1 MRTQLLAF
9 ITSVVT
15 VASATSAQ
23 VSLEMEPLEAKSFIT
38 DITLYRGRAAITRT
52 ATLDLDIGGYSIFF
66 RDLPSSAYLDSVQAS
81 VSENAKLLSIDTSS
95 TPIAKDNSKL
105 LKEILA
111 ELKDSQAQLHNA
123 GAQSESIKVQKDL
136 LKTLIDHASN
146 DKKENVDLAVLQEQL
161 EFIGSNMTSLGV
173 AQIENTN
180 TQSELQQHIQMLQ
193 RKINNLGNSSKTQRN
208 AVVDIGVATAGTV
221 TIELTYLVNNA
232 TWNPTYSIRA
242 NNKADLITIEYDAD
256 IQQKSG
262 ENWTDVTMTLS
273 TAQPQQSATPPMP
286 TPWFVDVYRAPAPP
300 ANQSRRSAGAEND
313 YVMYSK
319 DSIVGESMMVS
330 EETSYAG
337 LEVAMASANAT
348 INSDGPAV
356 SFTLPRKI
364 TVTSNAQDMQTTSLG
379 AFETEAKLFRIAV
392 PMITDST
399 YIRSNVTNTSDYI
412 LLPGVAS
419 IFHGSDYVGKTSLP
433 TIAPGESFDL
443 DLGIDP
449 IVIASRVLLEKETV
463 STGLFSSGIQTLYK
477 YRVTISNGHEETI
490 DVRLWDRIPVSRNE
504 EIEVTLK
511 NISTPL
517 STDALYLSSLRPTGL
532 LRWDL
537 QLLGNTTGKSSTE
550 LSWEVDVARSNNIE
564 MTPLPE

>member
-23 VSLEMEPLEAKSFIT
+23 VSLEMEPLEANSFIT
-38 DITLYRGRAAITRT
+38 DITLYRGRAAITRR
-52 ATLDLDIGGYSIFF
+52 ATLDLDAGGYSIFF

-111 ELKDSQAQLHNA
+111 ELKDSKTQLHNA
-123 GAQSESIKVQKDL
+123 DAQAESIKVQKDL

-286 TPWFVDVYRAPAPP
+286 TPWFIDVYKAPEPT
-300 ANQSRRSAGAEND
+300 ANQSRRSAGAGGD
-313 YVMYSK
+313 YVVYIK
-319 DSIVGESMMVS
+319 DSVVAESMMDS
-330 EETSYAG
+330 EETSYLG

-490 DVRLWDRIPVSRNE
+490 DVRLWDRMPVSRNE

>member
-1 MRTQLLAF
+1 
-9 ITSVVT
+9 
-15 VASATSAQ
+15 
-23 VSLEMEPLEAKSFIT
+23 
-38 DITLYRGRAAITRT
+38 
-52 ATLDLDIGGYSIFF
+52 
-66 RDLPSSAYLDSVQAS
+66 
-81 VSENAKLLSIDTSS
+81 
-95 TPIAKDNSKL
+95 
-105 LKEILA
+105 
-111 ELKDSQAQLHNA
+111 
-123 GAQSESIKVQKDL
+123 
-136 LKTLIDHASN
+136 
-146 DKKENVDLAVLQEQL
+146 
-161 EFIGSNMTSLGV
+161 
-173 AQIENTN
+173 
-180 TQSELQQHIQMLQ
+180 
-193 RKINNLGNSSKTQRN
+193 
-208 AVVDIGVATAGTV
+208 
-221 TIELTYLVNNA
+221 
-232 TWNPTYSIRA
+232 
-242 NNKADLITIEYDAD
+242 
-256 IQQKSG
+256 
-262 ENWTDVTMTLS
+262 
-273 TAQPQQSATPPMP
+273 
-286 TPWFVDVYRAPAPP
+286 
-300 ANQSRRSAGAEND
+300 
-313 YVMYSK
+313 
-319 DSIVGESMMVS
+319 
-330 EETSYAG
+330 
-337 LEVAMASANAT
+337 
-348 INSDGPAV
+348 
-356 SFTLPRKI
+356 
-364 TVTSNAQDMQTTSLG
+364 MQTTSLG

-490 DVRLWDRIPVSRNE
+490 DVRLWDRMPVSRNE

-517 STDALYLSSLRPTGL
+517 STDALYLSSMRPTGL

>member
-23 VSLEMEPLEAKSFIT
+23 VSLEMEPLEANSFIT
-38 DITLYRGRAAITRT
+38 DITLYRGRAAITRR
-52 ATLDLDIGGYSIFF
+52 ATLDLDAGGYSIFF

-111 ELKDSQAQLHNA
+111 ELKDSKTQLHNA
-123 GAQSESIKVQKDL
+123 DAQAESIKVQKDL

-286 TPWFVDVYRAPAPP
+286 TPWFVDVYTAPP
-300 ANQSRRSAGAEND
+300 PTVTIGRKQQIFALRST
-313 YVMYSK
+313 
-319 DSIVGESMMVS
+319 DSVVAESMMDS
-330 EETSYAG
+330 EETSYLG

>member
-1 MRTQLLAF
+1 
-9 ITSVVT
+9 
-15 VASATSAQ
+15 
-23 VSLEMEPLEAKSFIT
+23 
-38 DITLYRGRAAITRT
+38 
-52 ATLDLDIGGYSIFF
+52 
-66 RDLPSSAYLDSVQAS
+66 
-81 VSENAKLLSIDTSS
+81 
-95 TPIAKDNSKL
+95 
-105 LKEILA
+105 
-111 ELKDSQAQLHNA
+111 
-123 GAQSESIKVQKDL
+123 

-286 TPWFVDVYRAPAPP
+286 TPWFVDVYKAPAPP
-300 ANQSRRSAGAEND
+300 ASQSRRSAGAEGD
-313 YVMYSK
+313 YVVYSK
-319 DSIVGESMMVS
+319 DSVVRESMMES
-330 EETSYAG
+330 EETSYLG

-490 DVRLWDRIPVSRNE
+490 DVRLWDRMPVSRNE

>member
-1 MRTQLLAF
+1 
-9 ITSVVT
+9 
-15 VASATSAQ
+15 
-23 VSLEMEPLEAKSFIT
+23 
-38 DITLYRGRAAITRT
+38 
-52 ATLDLDIGGYSIFF
+52 
-66 RDLPSSAYLDSVQAS
+66 
-81 VSENAKLLSIDTSS
+81 
-95 TPIAKDNSKL
+95 
-105 LKEILA
+105 
-111 ELKDSQAQLHNA
+111 
-123 GAQSESIKVQKDL
+123 
-136 LKTLIDHASN
+136 
-146 DKKENVDLAVLQEQL
+146 
-161 EFIGSNMTSLGV
+161 
-173 AQIENTN
+173 
-180 TQSELQQHIQMLQ
+180 
-193 RKINNLGNSSKTQRN
+193 
-208 AVVDIGVATAGTV
+208 
-221 TIELTYLVNNA
+221 
-232 TWNPTYSIRA
+232 
-242 NNKADLITIEYDAD
+242 
-256 IQQKSG
+256 
-262 ENWTDVTMTLS
+262 MTLS

-286 TPWFVDVYRAPAPP
+286 TPWFVDVYKAPP
-300 ANQSRRSAGAEND
+300 PTVTIGRKEQIFALRST
-313 YVMYSK
+313 
-319 DSIVGESMMVS
+319 DSVVAESMIDS
-330 EETSYAG
+330 EETWNLG

-490 DVRLWDRIPVSRNE
+490 DVRLWDRMPVSRNE

-550 LSWEVDVARSNNIE
+550 LSWEIDVARSNNIE

>member
-23 VSLEMEPLEAKSFIT
+23 VSLEMEPLEANSSIT
-38 DITLYRGRAAITRT
+38 DITLYRGRAAITRR
-52 ATLDLDIGGYSIFF
+52 ATLDLDAGGYSIFF
-66 RDLPSSAYLDSVQAS
+66 RDLPSSAFLDSVQAS

-111 ELKDSQAQLHNA
+111 ELKDSKTQLHNA
-123 GAQSESIKVQKDL
+123 DAQAESIKVQKDL

-161 EFIGSNMTSLGV
+161 EFIGSNMTSLGI
-173 AQIENTN
+173 AQIENAN

-193 RKINNLGNSSKTQRN
+193 RRINNLGNSSKTQRN

-286 TPWFVDVYRAPAPP
+286 TPWFVDVYKAPP
-300 ANQSRRSAGAEND
+300 PTVTIGIINAQPNAVGLR
-313 YVMYSK
+313 SK
-319 DSIVGESMMVS
+319 DSVVAESMMDS
-330 EETSYAG
+330 EETSYFG

-364 TVTSNAQDMQTTSLG
+364 TVASNAQDMQTTSLG

-490 DVRLWDRIPVSRNE
+490 DVRLWDRMPVSRNE

-550 LSWEVDVARSNNIE
+550 LSWEIDVARSNNIE

>member
-23 VSLEMEPLEAKSFIT
+23 VSLEMEPLEANSFIT

-173 AQIENTN
+173 AQIENAN

-286 TPWFVDVYRAPAPP
+286 TPWFVDVYTAPP
-300 ANQSRRSAGAEND
+300 PTVTIGRKQQIFALRST
-313 YVMYSK
+313 
-319 DSIVGESMMVS
+319 DSVVAESMMDS
-330 EETSYAG
+330 EETSYLG

>member
-1 MRTQLLAF
+1 MRTLLLAF

-23 VSLEMEPLEAKSFIT
+23 VSLEMEPLEANSSIT
-38 DITLYRGRAAITRT
+38 DITLYRGRAAITRR
-52 ATLDLDIGGYSIFF
+52 ATLDLDAGGYSIFF
-66 RDLPSSAYLDSVQAS
+66 RDLPSSAFLDSVQAS

-111 ELKDSQAQLHNA
+111 ELKDSKTQLHNA
-123 GAQSESIKVQKDL
+123 DAQAESIKVQKDL

-173 AQIENTN
+173 AQIENAN

-193 RKINNLGNSSKTQRN
+193 RRINNLGNSSKTQRN

-286 TPWFVDVYRAPAPP
+286 TPWFVDVYKAPP
-300 ANQSRRSAGAEND
+300 PTVTIGIINAQPNAVGLR
-313 YVMYSK
+313 SK
-319 DSIVGESMMVS
+319 DSVVAESIMDS
-330 EETSYAG
+330 EETSYFG

-490 DVRLWDRIPVSRNE
+490 DVRLWDRMPVSRNE

-550 LSWEVDVARSNNIE
+550 LSWEIDVARSNNIE

>member
-15 VASATSAQ
+15 LASATSAQ
-23 VSLEMEPLEAKSFIT
+23 VSLEMEPLEANSSIT
-38 DITLYRGRAAITRT
+38 DITLYRGRAAITRR
-52 ATLDLDIGGYSIFF
+52 ATLDLDAGGYSIFF
-66 RDLPSSAYLDSVQAS
+66 RDLPSSAFLDSVQAS

-111 ELKDSQAQLHNA
+111 ELKDSKTQLHNA
-123 GAQSESIKVQKDL
+123 DAQAESIKVQKDL

-161 EFIGSNMTSLGV
+161 EFIGSNMTSLGI
-173 AQIENTN
+173 AQIENAN

-193 RKINNLGNSSKTQRN
+193 RRINNLGNSSKTQRN

-286 TPWFVDVYRAPAPP
+286 TPWFIDVYKVPKPT
-300 ANQSRRSAGAEND
+300 ANQSRRSAGAGGD
-313 YVMYSK
+313 YVVYSK
-319 DSIVGESMMVS
+319 DSVVAESMMDS
-330 EETSYAG
+330 EETSYLG

>member
-1 MRTQLLAF
+1 MRTLLLAF

-23 VSLEMEPLEAKSFIT
+23 VSLEMEPLEANSSIT
-38 DITLYRGRAAITRT
+38 DITLYRGRAAITRR
-52 ATLDLDIGGYSIFF
+52 ATLDLDAGGYSIFF

-111 ELKDSQAQLHNA
+111 ELKDSKTQLHNA
-123 GAQSESIKVQKDL
+123 DAQAESIKVQKDL

-173 AQIENTN
+173 AQIENAN

-193 RKINNLGNSSKTQRN
+193 RRINNLGNSSKTQRN

-286 TPWFVDVYRAPAPP
+286 TPWFVDVYKAPP
-300 ANQSRRSAGAEND
+300 PTVTMGRKEQIFALRST
-313 YVMYSK
+313 
-319 DSIVGESMMVS
+319 DSVVAESMMDS
-330 EETSYAG
+330 EETWNLG

-490 DVRLWDRIPVSRNE
+490 DVRLWDRMPVSRNE

-550 LSWEVDVARSNNIE
+550 LSWEIDVARSNNIE

>member
-9 ITSVVT
+9 ITSIVT
-15 VASATSAQ
+15 IASATSAQ
-23 VSLEMEPLEAKSFIT
+23 VSLEMEPLEANSSIT
-38 DITLYRGRAAITRT
+38 DITLYRGRAAITRR
-52 ATLDLDIGGYSIFF
+52 ATLDLDAGGYSIFF

-111 ELKDSQAQLHNA
+111 ELKDSKTQLHNA
-123 GAQSESIKVQKDL
+123 EAQAESIKVQKAL

-161 EFIGSNMTSLGV
+161 EFIGSNMTSLSV
-173 AQIENTN
+173 AQIENAN
-180 TQSELQQHIQMLQ
+180 TQSELQQHIEMLQ
-193 RKINNLGNSSKTQRN
+193 RKINNLGNTSKTQRN
-208 AVVDIGVATAGTV
+208 AVVDIGVATAGTI

-286 TPWFVDVYRAPAPP
+286 TPWFVDVYKAPP
-300 ANQSRRSAGAEND
+300 APTANPSRRSAG
-313 YVMYSK
+313 VYSGK
-319 DSIVGESMMVS
+319 GVEAESMMDQ
-330 EETSYAG
+330 
-337 LEVAMASANAT
+337 VAMASANAT

-490 DVRLWDRIPVSRNE
+490 EVQLWDRMPVSRNE

>member
-9 ITSVVT
+9 ITSIVT
-15 VASATSAQ
+15 IASATSAQ
-23 VSLEMEPLEAKSFIT
+23 VSLEMEPLEANSSIT
-38 DITLYRGRAAITRT
+38 DITLYRGRAAITRR
-52 ATLDLDIGGYSIFF
+52 ATLDLDAGGYSIFF

-111 ELKDSQAQLHNA
+111 ELKDSKTQLHNA
-123 GAQSESIKVQKDL
+123 EAQAESIKVQKAL

-161 EFIGSNMTSLGV
+161 EFIGSNMTSLSV
-173 AQIENTN
+173 AQIENAN
-180 TQSELQQHIQMLQ
+180 TQSELQQHIEMLQ
-193 RKINNLGNSSKTQRN
+193 RKINNLGNTSKTQRN
-208 AVVDIGVATAGTV
+208 AVVDIGVATAGTI

-286 TPWFVDVYRAPAPP
+286 TPWFVDVYKAPP
-300 ANQSRRSAGAEND
+300 APTANPSRRSAG
-313 YVMYSK
+313 VYSGK
-319 DSIVGESMMVS
+319 GVEAESMMDQ
-330 EETSYAG
+330 
-337 LEVAMASANAT
+337 VAMASANAT

-477 YRVTISNGHEETI
+477 YRVTLSNGHEETI
-490 DVRLWDRIPVSRNE
+490 EVQLWDRMPVSRNE

>member
-1 MRTQLLAF
+1 MRTLLLAF

-23 VSLEMEPLEAKSFIT
+23 VSLEMEPLEANSSIT
-38 DITLYRGRAAITRT
+38 DITLYRGRAAITRR
-52 ATLDLDIGGYSIFF
+52 ATLDLDAGGYSIFF
-66 RDLPSSAYLDSVQAS
+66 RDLPSSAFLDSVQAS

-111 ELKDSQAQLHNA
+111 ELKDSKTQLHNA
-123 GAQSESIKVQKDL
+123 DAQAESIKVQKDL

-173 AQIENTN
+173 AQIENAN

-193 RKINNLGNSSKTQRN
+193 RRINNLGNSSKTQRN

-286 TPWFVDVYRAPAPP
+286 TPWFVEVYKAPP
-300 ANQSRRSAGAEND
+300 PTVTIGIINAQPNAVGLR
-313 YVMYSK
+313 SK
-319 DSIVGESMMVS
+319 DSVVAESMMDS
-330 EETSYAG
+330 EETSYFG

-490 DVRLWDRIPVSRNE
+490 DVRLWDRMPVSRNE
-504 EIEVTLK
+504 KIEVTLK

-550 LSWEVDVARSNNIE
+550 LSWEIDVARSNNIE